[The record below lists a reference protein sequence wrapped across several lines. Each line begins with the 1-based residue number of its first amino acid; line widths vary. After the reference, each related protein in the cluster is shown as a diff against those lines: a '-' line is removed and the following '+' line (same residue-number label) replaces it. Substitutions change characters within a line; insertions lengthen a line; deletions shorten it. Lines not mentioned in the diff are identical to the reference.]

1 MTHTSKIPDIQST
14 PNAPPGETWNES
26 TVYTDPTTLKR
37 VRRLTCKGLY
47 NQTPNYHTA
56 TGFTDDGGTLIFAT
70 AREGRSALC
79 KADTASGEIT
89 RLTQWFD
96 GMGCLDELHK
106 MNGRCIGNGMGIT
119 MFACMAP
126 HRREAVFVQGRS
138 VRSVH
143 LDTFQEKVLWENFG
157 EAWICGMPSV
167 DPLEKHVMIPLMP
180 VHPEIQA
187 NPETPP
193 ERTYVDWHGGEGTV
207 EVRLMEIPLEG
218 GAPREVYA
226 EKGVGC
232 AHCPHNPVDGNLVLL
247 DRDRPPKLWCGGDEG
262 ATSRVWV
269 LSLKDGALTEI
280 RPRNA
285 QRFQVHAAWSWD
297 GKAVLYHGT
306 AADGGTYI
314 GAASPDGRIL
324 NEYVFP
330 EAVHYGHVSALAGRS
345 AVLLDG
351 NLTPDMLI
359 ALDYDRDP
367 PRLELLARHG
377 SDKNTLPWQYA
388 HVHAQCDPTGRW
400 ISFHRGSEGRADVF
414 LVER

>member
-1 MTHTSKIPDIQST
+1 MTHIQDEH
-14 PNAPPGETWNES
+14 APEKGDRWNES
-26 TVYTDPTTLKR
+26 EIYTDPATLGR
-37 VRRLTCKGLY
+37 VRRLTCRGIY
-47 NQTPNYHTA
+47 NQTPNYHTG
-56 TGFTDDGGTLIFAT
+56 TGFTEDGHFLIFAS
-70 AREGRSALC
+70 ARGGRSALC

-89 RLTQWFD
+89 QLTRGFE

-106 MNGRCIGNGMGIT
+106 MNGACIGNGLGVT
-119 MFACMAP
+119 MLACMAP

-138 VRSVH
+138 IRSVH
-143 LDTFQEKVLWENFG
+143 LDSLEARVLWEDFG
-157 EAWICGMPSV
+157 ETWICGMPSV
-167 DPLEKHVMIPLMP
+167 DPKETHVMVPLMP
-180 VHPEIQA
+180 AHPEILA
-187 NPETPP
+187 NPGAPP
-193 ERTYVDWHGGEGTV
+193 ERSYLDWHGGEGTV
-207 EVRLMEIPLEG
+207 ELRLIEIPLAG
-218 GAPREVYA
+218 GHPREVYA

-262 ATSRVWV
+262 HTSRVWV
-269 LSLKDGALTEI
+269 LSLKDGKLTEI

-306 AADGGTYI
+306 AAGGGTYI
-314 GAASPDGRIL
+314 GAATPDGRIL

-351 NLTPDMLI
+351 NLTPDMLM
-359 ALDYDRDP
+359 ALEYDRDP

-377 SDKNTLPWQYA
+377 SDKNAMPWQYA
-388 HVHAQCDPTGRW
+388 HVHAQSDPTGHW
-400 ISFHRGSEGRADVF
+400 ISFHRGREGRSDVF
-414 LVER
+414 LLERV